1 MLTSSSDHDGATELT
16 AAIYSSVCDS
26 VFGPRSSHYSAGV
39 VDTTT
44 DVIIGLF
51 ISSKA
56 LSTGYWK
63 FESEENSFEVS
74 RYFIAITGFCSAR

>member
-26 VFGPRSSHYSAGV
+26 VFGPRSSHYSAADA
-39 VDTTT
+39 DTTIG
-44 DVIIGLF
+44 VIIGWF

-56 LSTGYWK
+56 LSTSYW
-63 FESEENSFEVS
+63 
-74 RYFIAITGFCSAR
+74 